1 MIKFVLG
8 CYNKCCQTAQ
18 GAKASTLSATV
29 AAMFVANTLP
39 MEIKLDVTLCKQDL
53 GPML

>member
-18 GAKASTLSATV
+18 GAKASTLSVTV
-29 AAMFVANTLP
+29 AAIFVTKTLS
-39 MEIKLDVTLCKQDL
+39 M
-53 GPML
+53 